1 MLNFSTLVAGTHI
14 ILKIKNDEEGIDNP
28 AKTFDFY
35 LKKKNRRPRSKT
47 LKKFKKSAAN

>member
-1 MLNFSTLVAGTHI
+1 MLNFSTLVSGTHI
-14 ILKIKNDEEGIDNP
+14 ILKMKNDEEGTDNP

>member
-1 MLNFSTLVAGTHI
+1 MLNFSTLVAGSHI
-14 ILKIKNDEEGIDNP
+14 ILKMKNEEDEADNP

-35 LKKKNRRPRSKT
+35 LKKKNRKPRSKS